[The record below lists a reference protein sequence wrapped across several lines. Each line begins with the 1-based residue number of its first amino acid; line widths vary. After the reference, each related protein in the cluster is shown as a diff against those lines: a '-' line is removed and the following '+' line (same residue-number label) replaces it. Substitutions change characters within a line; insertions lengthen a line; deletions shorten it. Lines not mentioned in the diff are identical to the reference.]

1 VRASIRV
8 AHAVDVL
15 ALPHE
20 ERGRGRDGDGE
31 NVRRFWDKIAVS
43 GLAPSCDGAV
53 FARGISSGVGMAS
66 SSSNATDEGRDVLVQ
81 ENLRLVALIGR
92 QFANRGVETTDLF
105 QEGSIGLIKASRRF
119 DESRGVRFTTY
130 AAWWIR
136 QGMGRAI
143 AEQGRTIRLP
153 SHVRGALRE
162 VAQTAHDLVQRLGRA
177 PAPAEIAARLSSTPA
192 RIEKLL
198 DLRGLPVSLDSPAA
212 RPSDELPLIDRLSD
226 EEAGRSP
233 EELLEARLLTAAI
246 RGALAKLRAREREV
260 LSLRFGIDGEPCNLQ
275 QVAARLELHVHR
287 VRQIE
292 QRALKRLKHDP
303 LLAGLIQR

>member
-1 VRASIRV
+1 
-8 AHAVDVL
+8 
-15 ALPHE
+15 
-20 ERGRGRDGDGE
+20 
-31 NVRRFWDKIAVS
+31 
-43 GLAPSCDGAV
+43 
-53 FARGISSGVGMAS
+53 MAS
-66 SSSNATDEGRDVLVQ
+66 SSSNATDDRRAALVQ
-81 ENLRLVALIGR
+81 QNLRLVALIGR

-162 VAQTAHDLVQRLGRA
+162 VAQTTHDLVQRLGRT
-177 PAPAEIAARLSSTPA
+177 PAPSEIAARLSSTPA
-192 RIEKLL
+192 RIERLL

-233 EELLEARLLTAAI
+233 EDLLEARLLTAAI
-246 RGALAKLRAREREV
+246 RGALTKLRAREREV

-275 QVAARLELHVHR
+275 EVAARLELHVHR

-303 LLAGLIQR
+303 VLAGLIPR

>member
-1 VRASIRV
+1 
-8 AHAVDVL
+8 
-15 ALPHE
+15 
-20 ERGRGRDGDGE
+20 
-31 NVRRFWDKIAVS
+31 
-43 GLAPSCDGAV
+43 
-53 FARGISSGVGMAS
+53 MAS
-66 SSSNATDEGRDVLVQ
+66 SSSNATDDRRLALVQ

-105 QEGSIGLIKASRRF
+105 QEGSIGLIKASRRY
-119 DESRGVRFTTY
+119 DENRGVRFTTY

-177 PAPAEIAARLSSTPA
+177 PATAEIAARLSSTPA

-198 DLRGLPVSLDSPAA
+198 DLRSLPVSLDSPSA
-212 RPSDELPLIDRLSD
+212 RQSDEVPLIDRLSD
-226 EEAGRSP
+226 EDAGRSP
-233 EELLEARLLTAAI
+233 EDVLEARLLTGAI
-246 RGALAKLRAREREV
+246 RVALAKLHAREREV
-260 LSLRFGIDGEPCNLQ
+260 LSLRFGIDGDPCNLQ
-275 QVAARLELHVHR
+275 EVAARLELHVRR

-303 LLAGLIQR
+303 ILAGLIQL

>member
-1 VRASIRV
+1 M
-8 AHAVDVL
+8 
-15 ALPHE
+15 E
-20 ERGRGRDGDGE
+20 
-31 NVRRFWDKIAVS
+31 
-43 GLAPSCDGAV
+43 
-53 FARGISSGVGMAS
+53 
-66 SSSNATDEGRDVLVQ
+66 LVQ
-81 ENLRLVALIGR
+81 QNLRLVALIGR
-92 QFANRGVETTDLF
+92 QFANRGVETTDLI
-105 QEGSIGLIKASRRF
+105 QEGSIGLIKASRRY
-119 DESRGVRFTTY
+119 DETRGVRFTTY

-162 VAQTAHDLVQRLGRA
+162 VAQTTHDLVQRLGRA

-192 RIEKLL
+192 RIERLL
-198 DLRGLPVSLDSPAA
+198 DLRGLPVSLDSPTA
-212 RPSDELPLIDRLSD
+212 RQSEEVPLIDRLCD
-226 EEAGRSP
+226 ENAGRSP
-233 EELLEARLLTAAI
+233 EDLLQAHLLRSAI

-275 QVAARLELHVHR
+275 EVAAQLELHVHR

-303 LLAGLIQR
+303 ILAGLIQT

>member
-1 VRASIRV
+1 
-8 AHAVDVL
+8 
-15 ALPHE
+15 
-20 ERGRGRDGDGE
+20 
-31 NVRRFWDKIAVS
+31 
-43 GLAPSCDGAV
+43 
-53 FARGISSGVGMAS
+53 MAS
-66 SSSNATDEGRDVLVQ
+66 SSSNATDEGRAALVQ

-143 AEQGRTIRLP
+143 AEQGRTIRRP

-162 VAQTAHDLVQRLGRA
+162 VAQTTHDLAQRLGRA
-177 PAPAEIAARLSSTPA
+177 PAPSEIAARLSSTPA
-192 RIEKLL
+192 RIERLL

-212 RPSDELPLIDRLSD
+212 WPSEELPLIDRLSD
-226 EEAGRSP
+226 EETGRSP
-233 EELLEARLLTAAI
+233 QDLLEARLLSAAI

-260 LSLRFGIDGEPCNLQ
+260 LSLRFGMDGEPCNLQ
-275 QVAARLELHVHR
+275 EVAARLSLHVHR

-303 LLAGLIQR
+303 TLAGLIQT

>member
-1 VRASIRV
+1 MV
-8 AHAVDVL
+8 
-15 ALPHE
+15 
-20 ERGRGRDGDGE
+20 
-31 NVRRFWDKIAVS
+31 
-43 GLAPSCDGAV
+43 
-53 FARGISSGVGMAS
+53 S
-66 SSSNATDEGRDVLVQ
+66 SSSNATDDRRLALVQ

-92 QFANRGVETTDLF
+92 QFANRGVETTDLL
-105 QEGSIGLIKASRRF
+105 QEGSIGLIKASRRY
-119 DESRGVRFTTY
+119 DETRGVRFTTY

-136 QGMGRAI
+136 QGMGRAV

-162 VAQTAHDLVQRLGRA
+162 VAQTTHDLIQRLGRA
-177 PAPAEIAARLSSTPA
+177 PAPAEIAARLESTPA
-192 RIEKLL
+192 RIERLL
-198 DLRGLPVSLDSPAA
+198 DLRGLPVSLDTPAA
-212 RPSDELPLIDRLSD
+212 RQSDEVPLIDRLSD

-233 EELLEARLLTAAI
+233 EDLLQARLLVGAI

-275 QVAARLELHVHR
+275 EVAARLDLHVHR

-303 LLAGLIQR
+303 ILAGLIQT

>member
-1 VRASIRV
+1 
-8 AHAVDVL
+8 
-15 ALPHE
+15 
-20 ERGRGRDGDGE
+20 
-31 NVRRFWDKIAVS
+31 
-43 GLAPSCDGAV
+43 
-53 FARGISSGVGMAS
+53 MAS
-66 SSSNATDEGRDVLVQ
+66 SSSNATDERRAALVQ

-162 VAQTAHDLVQRLGRA
+162 VAQTTHDLVQRLGRA
-177 PAPAEIAARLSSTPA
+177 PAPSEIAARLSSTPA

-198 DLRGLPVSLDSPAA
+198 DLRGLPVSLDSPTA
-212 RPSDELPLIDRLSD
+212 RQSDEVPLIERLTD
-226 EEAGRSP
+226 EDTNRSP
-233 EELLEARLLTAAI
+233 YDVLEQRTLSTAI
-246 RGALAKLRAREREV
+246 RTALERLRGRERQV
-260 LSLRFGIDGEPCNLQ
+260 LALRFGIDEEPCNLQ
-275 QVAARLELHVHR
+275 AISARLGVHVHR

-292 QRALKRLKHDP
+292 RRALKKLKHDP
-303 LLAGLIQR
+303 QLWSLIGLG

>member
-1 VRASIRV
+1 
-8 AHAVDVL
+8 
-15 ALPHE
+15 
-20 ERGRGRDGDGE
+20 
-31 NVRRFWDKIAVS
+31 
-43 GLAPSCDGAV
+43 
-53 FARGISSGVGMAS
+53 MAS
-66 SSSNATDEGRDVLVQ
+66 SSSNATDERRTALVQ

-162 VAQTAHDLVQRLGRA
+162 VAQTAHDLVQRLGRT
-177 PAPAEIAARLSSTPA
+177 PAPSEIAARLSSTPA

-226 EEAGRSP
+226 EETGHSP
-233 EELLEARLLTAAI
+233 EDLLEARLLSASI

-275 QVAARLELHVHR
+275 EVAARLELHVHR

-303 LLAGLIQR
+303 ILAGLIQT

>member
-1 VRASIRV
+1 
-8 AHAVDVL
+8 
-15 ALPHE
+15 
-20 ERGRGRDGDGE
+20 
-31 NVRRFWDKIAVS
+31 
-43 GLAPSCDGAV
+43 
-53 FARGISSGVGMAS
+53 MAS
-66 SSSNATDEGRDVLVQ
+66 SSSNASDEGRAALVQ

-119 DESRGVRFTTY
+119 DESRGVRFRTY

-162 VAQTAHDLVQRLGRA
+162 VAQTTQDLILRLGRA
-177 PAPAEIAARLSSTPA
+177 PAPSEIAARLSSTPA

-226 EEAGRSP
+226 EETGRSP
-233 EELLEARLLTAAI
+233 EALLEARRLTTAI

-275 QVAARLELHVHR
+275 EVAARLELQVHR

-303 LLAGLIQR
+303 ILAGLIQR